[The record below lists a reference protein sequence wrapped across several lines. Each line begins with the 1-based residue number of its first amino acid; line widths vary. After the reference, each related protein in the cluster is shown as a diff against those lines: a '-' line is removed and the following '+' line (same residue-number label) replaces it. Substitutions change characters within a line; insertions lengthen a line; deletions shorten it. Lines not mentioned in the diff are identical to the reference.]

1 MRFKR
6 RVKTITGELGTIDI
20 APLIDVVFQ
29 LLIFFMLTSTFIIQ
43 PGVRVRLPRAVTSEV
58 LDEKN
63 LVITITGE
71 NVLYIQDKV
80 VTLSELRVMLKEA
93 ARKNISVLIKS
104 DRTVS
109 IGRVVE
115 IWDICRQEN
124 ISQLNIATQ
133 QLLER

>member
-29 LLIFFMLTSTFIIQ
+29 LLIFFMLTSAFIIQ

>member
-80 VTLSELRVMLKEA
+80 VTLSELRVMLREA